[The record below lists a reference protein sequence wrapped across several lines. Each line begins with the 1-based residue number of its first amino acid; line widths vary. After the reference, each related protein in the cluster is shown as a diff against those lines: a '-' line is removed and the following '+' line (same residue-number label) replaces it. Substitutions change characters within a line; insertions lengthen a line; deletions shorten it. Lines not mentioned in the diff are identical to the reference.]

1 MKIYKTQQEVEA
13 DIKDGLLK
21 VNDDIKI
28 ECNIN
33 INASIMCR
41 DLDCGYLYCQNLDCW
56 DLDCMDLNCGDLNCM
71 DLNCMDLDCKDLNCM
86 DLNCRDLHCG
96 DLSYYAVAFA
106 YESFKCK
113 SIEGR
118 RNNSKHFCLDSEVI
132 ITGEENENNTI

>member
-1 MKIYKTQQEVEA
+1 MRIYKTQQEVES

-21 VNDDIKI
+21 VDDDVKI

-33 INASIMCR
+33 IKAHIICR
-41 DLDCGYLYCQNLDCW
+41 NLNCRNLDCR
-56 DLDCMDLNCGDLNCM
+56 
-71 DLNCMDLDCKDLNCM
+71 DLNCMDLDCRN
-86 DLNCRDLHCG
+86 
-96 DLSYYAVAFA
+96 LSYYAVAFA

-132 ITGEENENNTI
+132 ITGGK